1 MAPVISTPQISLAI
15 LGAAAGFGYAIAT
28 WVRSRGAKNP
38 LDPGNQWPQAAD
50 FAKLVGQIEHEE
62 VPTLLLARVDK
73 LTSDLTATRNGLDTK
88 ASTLLGFLAGGVSVL
103 AVLGKASK
111 AAPPLTPLL
120 TAGAAA
126 LVASLIFALAVLWAK
141 PRELEFGL
149 DNYCDVGF
157 LKNPENNGRLAA
169 MVSHS
174 GIEKSIGLFQ
184 DTVDKGRLLTSA
196 QLFFVLGAV
205 LLALN
210 SFVT

>member
-1 MAPVISTPQISLAI
+1 VAPVISTPQISLAI

-103 AVLGKASK
+103 GPVN
-111 AAPPLTPLL
+111 TR
-120 TAGAAA
+120 TAA
-126 LVASLIFALAVLWAK
+126 L
-141 PRELEFGL
+141 R
-149 DNYCDVGF
+149 
-157 LKNPENNGRLAA
+157 R
-169 MVSHS
+169 
-174 GIEKSIGLFQ
+174 
-184 DTVDKGRLLTSA
+184 
-196 QLFFVLGAV
+196 
-205 LLALN
+205 
-210 SFVT
+210 